1 MKKYAVSLFL
11 IFLILFEYKMGRDKI
26 KNKEYFESIITQKKE
41 NISFYLNALKNN
53 RVAIDRPQVLSS
65 LILIMK

>member
-1 MKKYAVSLFL
+1 M
-11 IFLILFEYKMGRDKI
+11 RDKI

-53 RVAIDRPQVLSS
+53 RVAIDSMLY
-65 LILIMK
+65 LIVWREIV